1 MTAHLPTSISR
12 VNSILCK
19 QHICQWLIVYLLL
32 HHRGCEDHFS
42 PWHRG
47 RNQLCSIEV
56 PAAVAGLM
64 PVSGCAKVAFSA
76 VADIDWGVKRA
87 AAAAGTRGGRGGG
100 RGRGGVGAVRAVNH
114 WCRDRPAGHNRRQ
127 ST

>member
-1 MTAHLPTSISR
+1 MKAHLATRISR
-12 VNSILCK
+12 VYSILCK

-32 HHRGCEDHFS
+32 HHRGCEHHFS

-64 PVSGCAKVAFSA
+64 PVSGCAKAAFSA
-76 VADIDWGVKRA
+76 VADIDWGVKCA
-87 AAAAGTRGGRGGG
+87 AAAVDTGGGRGGSG
-100 RGRGGVGAVRAVNH
+100 LGAVRAVNG
-114 WCRDRPAGHNRRQ
+114 WCCDHPAGQNRRH
-127 ST
+127 STW